1 MKQEIE
7 NQDMPEVGELVL
19 ALVTSMSSHGAKVVL
34 EEYNNMYGFL
44 HVSEIATGWVKNISR
59 FITVNQKVV
68 LKVIRIDSARA
79 EVDLSLRQVSGEDR
93 KQKLLSVKRY
103 DKSRTIFDSL
113 QTRLKITENQKNQYF
128 DMMEDQ
134 FGTVYSGLEELIKN
148 GEKTFDKL
156 DIPKEVT
163 TELVN
168 ISKTKISIPM
178 VYVTGIIQVTTHDP
192 NGINLIKD
200 SMSEVLSNKSR
211 NKLEISYLGSPK
223 YKITVYAED
232 YKTAEKHL
240 TSALEKIKKSM
251 GKKASFS
258 FSKEQT

>member
-7 NQDMPEVGELVL
+7 NQDMPELGELVL

-44 HVSEIATGWVKNISR
+44 HISEIATGWVKNISR

-68 LKVIRIDSARA
+68 LKVIRIDSARE

-93 KQKLLSVKRY
+93 KQKLLFVKRY
-103 DKSRTIFDSL
+103 DKTRSIFDSL

-148 GEKTFDKL
+148 GDKAFDKL

-163 TELVN
+163 NELVN
-168 ISKTKISIPM
+168 ISKTKISIPI
-178 VYVTGIIQVTTHDP
+178 VNVTGIIQVTTHDP

-200 SMSEVLSNKSR
+200 SMSKVLSNKSR

-232 YKTAEKHL
+232 YKTAEKNL

-258 FSKEQT
+258 FSKEET

>member
-103 DKSRTIFDSL
+103 DKTKTIFDSL

-232 YKTAEKHL
+232 YKTAEKNL

-258 FSKEQT
+258 FSKEKT

>member
-1 MKQEIE
+1 
-7 NQDMPEVGELVL
+7 MPEVGELVL

-68 LKVIRIDSARA
+68 LKVIRIDSARG

-148 GEKTFDKL
+148 GDKAFDKL
-156 DIPKEVT
+156 DIPKEVI

-168 ISKTKISIPM
+168 ISKTKISIPI
-178 VYVTGIIQVTTHDP
+178 VNVTGIIQVTTHDP

-232 YKTAEKHL
+232 YKTAEKNL

-258 FSKEQT
+258 FSKGQT

>member
-7 NQDMPEVGELVL
+7 NQDMPELGELVL
-19 ALVTSMSSHGAKVVL
+19 ALVTSISSHGAKVVL

-44 HVSEIATGWVKNISR
+44 HISEIATGWVKNISR

-68 LKVIRIDSARA
+68 LKVIRIDSARE

-93 KQKLLSVKRY
+93 KQKLLFVKRY
-103 DKSRTIFDSL
+103 DKTRSIFDSL

-148 GEKTFDKL
+148 GDKAFDKL

-163 TELVN
+163 NELVN
-168 ISKTKISIPM
+168 ISKTKISIPI
-178 VYVTGIIQVTTHDP
+178 VNVTGIIQVTTHDP

-200 SMSEVLSNKSR
+200 SMSKVLSNKSR

-232 YKTAEKHL
+232 YKTAEKNL

-258 FSKEQT
+258 FSKEET

>member
-148 GEKTFDKL
+148 GEKVFDKL

>member
-44 HVSEIATGWVKNISR
+44 HVSEIATGWVKNVSR

-68 LKVIRIDSARA
+68 LKVIRVDSART

-93 KQKLLSVKRY
+93 KQKLLTMKRY
-103 DKSRTIFDSL
+103 DKSRSIFDSL
-113 QTRLKITENQKNQYF
+113 QTKLKLTEDQKNDYF
-128 DMMEDQ
+128 DKIEDQ
-134 FGTVYSGLEELIKN
+134 FGTVYYGLEDLIKN
-148 GEKTFDKL
+148 GDKAFDKL
-156 DIPKEVT
+156 DIPEKII
-163 TELVN
+163 TELEN

-178 VYVTGIIQVTTHDP
+178 VNVTGIIQVTTQDA

-200 SMSEVLSNKSR
+200 SMSQVLSSKTG
-211 NKLEISYLGSPK
+211 KKVEISYLGSPK
-223 YKITVYAED
+223 YKITVYSED
-232 YKTAEKHL
+232 YKKAEKNL
-240 TSALEKIKKSM
+240 TTALEKIKKSI
-251 GKKASFS
+251 GKKGTFS
-258 FSKEQT
+258 FSKEQK

>member
-103 DKSRTIFDSL
+103 DKTRTIFDSL
-113 QTRLKITENQKNQYF
+113 QTRLKITENRKNQYF
-128 DMMEDQ
+128 DMIEDQ
-134 FGTVYSGLEELIKN
+134 FGTVYFGLEDLIKN
-148 GEKTFDKL
+148 GDKAFDKL

-168 ISKTKISIPM
+168 ISKTKISIPI
-178 VYVTGIIQVTTHDP
+178 VNVTGIIQVTTYDP
-192 NGINLIKD
+192 DGINLIKD
-200 SMSEVLSNKSR
+200 SMSKVLSNKSR

-232 YKTAEKHL
+232 YKTAEKNL

-258 FSKEQT
+258 FSKEKT

>member
-1 MKQEIE
+1 MSQEIE

-68 LKVIRIDSARA
+68 LKVIRINSARG

-103 DKSRTIFDSL
+103 DKARTIFNSL
-113 QTRLKITENQKNQYF
+113 QTRLEITENQKNQYF
-128 DMMEDQ
+128 DVVEDK
-134 FGTVYSGLEELIKN
+134 FGTVYSGLEDLIKN
-148 GEKTFDKL
+148 GDEAFDKL
-156 DIPKEVT
+156 NIPKEVT

-178 VYVTGIIQVTTHDP
+178 VNVTGIIQVTTLDP

-200 SMSEVLSNKSR
+200 SMSEVLLNKER

-223 YKITVYAED
+223 YKITVHAED
-232 YKTAEKHL
+232 YKTAEKNL

>member
-103 DKSRTIFDSL
+103 DKTRTIFDSL

-232 YKTAEKHL
+232 YKTAEKNL

>member
-103 DKSRTIFDSL
+103 DKTRTIFDSL
-113 QTRLKITENQKNQYF
+113 QTRLKITENRKNQYF
-128 DMMEDQ
+128 DMIEDQ
-134 FGTVYSGLEELIKN
+134 FGTVYSGLEDLIKN
-148 GEKTFDKL
+148 GDKAFNKL

-168 ISKTKISIPM
+168 ISKTKISIPI
-178 VYVTGIIQVTTHDP
+178 VNVTGIIQVTTHDP

-232 YKTAEKHL
+232 YKTAEKNL

-258 FSKEQT
+258 ISKEKT

>member
-232 YKTAEKHL
+232 YKTAEKNL

>member
-19 ALVTSMSSHGAKVVL
+19 ALVASMSSHGAKVVL

-44 HVSEIATGWVKNISR
+44 LISEIATGWVKNISR

-68 LKVIRIDSARA
+68 LKVIRIDSARG

-103 DKSRTIFDSL
+103 DKTKTIFDSL

-148 GEKTFDKL
+148 GDYAFDKL
-156 DIPKEVT
+156 DIPKEVI

-168 ISKTKISIPM
+168 ISKTKISIPI
-178 VYVTGIIQVTTHDP
+178 VNVTGIIQVTTHDP

-232 YKTAEKHL
+232 YKTAEKNL
-240 TSALEKIKKSM
+240 TSALEKI
-251 GKKASFS
+251 
-258 FSKEQT
+258 